1 MGGQSIISN
10 KSNKVSPIKGDFVE
24 DLIDTEAGRYSTAS
38 TNATVA
44 SHRYNSSNSEKSEK
58 HKDDC

>member
-24 DLIDTEAGRYSTAS
+24 DLIDREAGRYSS
-38 TNATVA
+38 TSTTATVV

-58 HKDDC
+58 HKDEC